1 MGDYMKSL
9 DKVQDMN
16 FDILWPTHGAPIKDD
31 AHGFIESYKNHR
43 KGREASILKHLEQGE
58 ISIREMVA
66 EMYADVD
73 KRLHPAAALSVL
85 GHMRQLVK
93 EGAVTASDEPCMIE
107 SAYQLVKVA
116 AE

>member
-9 DKVQDMN
+9 DRVQDMN

-31 AHGFIESYKNHR
+31 VHGFIEAYKNHR
-43 KGREASILKHLEQGE
+43 RGREAAILKHLETGE
-58 ISIREMVA
+58 ISIRDMVK

-93 EGAVTASDEPCMIE
+93 EGRVHASQDPCMIE
-107 SAYQLVKVA
+107 SAYRLVTIA